1 MVGLARRSGKK
12 QRTPAARKRTKGVRV
27 VRLDGSSFTL
37 EDLAAI
43 SSGRAT
49 LRIPPAAR
57 RKIDAAARSVAAAA
71 HGDQPRYGINT
82 GFGRLCSVQITPA
95 EVKRLQLNLIRSHAT
110 GLGDPLDQEQVRL
123 ALALRAN
130 ALARGNSGIRIE
142 VIELLVAMLDEDLL
156 PRIPRVG
163 SVGASGDLAPL
174 SHLALVLV
182 GEGEALVDGKWISA
196 KAALRRKGLKPIQLE
211 AKEGLSLINGV
222 QVSLAMLTGA
232 FLHAEA
238 TADAADL
245 CAAISLEG
253 LLGSMQPFDERIHQ
267 TRPHPGQAR
276 VAASIRSLI
285 QGSKI
290 VTSHEGCD
298 RVQDPYSLR
307 CTPQVH
313 GAVRDAMD
321 WIHQVIVREANS
333 STDNPLVFSEQDEV
347 LSGGNF
353 HGAPVAYAADLLCI
367 VLTDLASISER
378 RTEKLINPD
387 TNQGLPAFLARKE
400 GLESGWMMAQV
411 SAAALVSRMKVL
423 SHPASVDSIV
433 TSAGSEDHV
442 SMSTHASEKAGDCA
456 DLAAQ
461 VVAIELLIGLDAIEF
476 RRPLRSGRRLEA
488 RIRKLREV
496 IPGRSGDRVL
506 SHEMEAAADLVRAG
520 TIAVP

>member
-1 MVGLARRSGKK
+1 
-12 QRTPAARKRTKGVRV
+12 
-27 VRLDGSSFTL
+27 
-37 EDLAAI
+37 
-43 SSGRAT
+43 
-49 LRIPPAAR
+49 
-57 RKIDAAARSVAAAA
+57 
-71 HGDQPRYGINT
+71 
-82 GFGRLCSVQITPA
+82 
-95 EVKRLQLNLIRSHAT
+95 
-110 GLGDPLDQEQVRL
+110 
-123 ALALRAN
+123 
-130 ALARGNSGIRIE
+130 
-142 VIELLVAMLDEDLL
+142 
-156 PRIPRVG
+156 
-163 SVGASGDLAPL
+163 
-174 SHLALVLV
+174 
-182 GEGEALVDGKWISA
+182 
-196 KAALRRKGLKPIQLE
+196 
-211 AKEGLSLINGV
+211 
-222 QVSLAMLTGA
+222 
-232 FLHAEA
+232 
-238 TADAADL
+238 
-245 CAAISLEG
+245 
-253 LLGSMQPFDERIHQ
+253 
-267 TRPHPGQAR
+267 
-276 VAASIRSLI
+276 
-285 QGSKI
+285 
-290 VTSHEGCD
+290 
-298 RVQDPYSLR
+298 
-307 CTPQVH
+307 
-313 GAVRDAMD
+313 MD